1 MNNRRLRCAVIHHV
15 AASTAKNE
23 MTDSLL
29 PFKILSFG
37 EILWDVFPNGKKPG
51 GAPAN
56 FAYHCKQL
64 GANVRLLSQV
74 GQDELGQELL
84 DFCNNI
90 GLSTALIGV
99 SATKPTGT
107 VLVQLRND
115 GQPNYTITQD
125 VAWDFLE
132 TTPELL
138 QWVSE
143 TDVIAF
149 GSLATRSEQN
159 RRTLQDILHAAPS
172 SVVRVLDLNLRE
184 PFCEQ
189 ENIEFVLSCAD
200 ILKLNDDELNRIT
213 EMFHFPQDSIE
224 KQLQKLREFYQF
236 RLVILTCGANGNWLT
251 TNSEQI
257 FTHGIKVDVADTVG
271 AGDAFTAASVL
282 GFLSQK
288 QLPVIGC
295 QANELA
301 AYVCTQHGGTPTY
314 SPQILGALG
323 TNGANK

>member
-1 MNNRRLRCAVIHHV
+1 
-15 AASTAKNE
+15 

-64 GANVRLLSQV
+64 GAEVCLLSQV
-74 GQDELGQELL
+74 GLDENGQDLL
-84 DFCNNI
+84 DFCNSI

-107 VLVQLRND
+107 VSVRLRND
-115 GQPNYTITQD
+115 GQPDYTITQD

-132 TTPELL
+132 ATPESL
-138 QWVSE
+138 QWVAK
-143 TDVIAF
+143 TDVVAF
-149 GSLATRSEQN
+149 GSLAARSEQN
-159 RRTLQDILHAAPS
+159 RKTLQNILHVAPS
-172 SVVRVLDLNLRE
+172 SVIRVLDLNLRE
-184 PFCEQ
+184 PFCERK
-189 ENIEFVLSCAD
+189 NIEFVLSCAD

-213 EMFHFPQDSIE
+213 EMFGFPQNSVE

-257 FTHGIKVDVADTVG
+257 FTHGIEVDVADTVG
-271 AGDAFTAASVL
+271 AGDAFTASSVL

-288 QLPVIGC
+288 PLPVIGR

-301 AYVCTQHGGTPTY
+301 AYVCTQHGGTP
-314 SPQILGALG
+314 PIPKKFL
-323 TNGANK
+323 

>member
-1 MNNRRLRCAVIHHV
+1 
-15 AASTAKNE
+15 
-23 MTDSLL
+23 MTDLLL

-37 EILWDVFPNGKKPG
+37 EILWDVFANGKKPG

-64 GANVRLLSQV
+64 GADVRLLSQV
-74 GQDELGQELL
+74 GQDELGRELL

-107 VLVQLRND
+107 VSVHLRNN
-115 GQPNYTITQD
+115 GQPDYIITQD
-125 VAWDFLE
+125 VAWDFLK

-138 QWVSE
+138 QWVSA
-143 TDVIAF
+143 TDVVAF
-149 GSLATRSEQN
+149 GSLAVRSEQN
-159 RRTLQDILHAAPS
+159 RRTLQEILHAVSPS
-172 SVVRVLDLNLRE
+172 VIRVLDLNLRE
-184 PFCEQ
+184 PFCER
-189 ENIEFVLSCAD
+189 ENIEFVLSRAD
-200 ILKLNDDELNRIT
+200 ILKLNDDELHRIT
-213 EMFHFPQDSIE
+213 EMFNFPQDSVE
-224 KQLQKLREFYQF
+224 RQLQKLREFYQF
-236 RLVILTCGANGNWLT
+236 RLVILTCGADGNWLT
-251 TNSEQI
+251 TDSEQI

-288 QLPVIGC
+288 PLPVIGC

-301 AYVCTQHGGTPTY
+301 AYVCTQHGGTP
-314 SPQILGALG
+314 PIPKKFL
-323 TNGANK
+323 

>member
-1 MNNRRLRCAVIHHV
+1 
-15 AASTAKNE
+15 

-64 GANVRLLSQV
+64 GADVRLLSQV
-74 GQDELGQELL
+74 GQDEHGQELL
-84 DFCNNI
+84 DFCNSI

-107 VLVQLRND
+107 VLVRLRNG
-115 GQPNYTITQD
+115 GQPDYTITQD
-125 VAWDFLE
+125 VAWDFLK
-132 TTPELL
+132 TTPESL

-143 TDVIAF
+143 TDVVAF
-149 GSLATRSEQN
+149 GSLAARSEQN
-159 RRTLQDILHAAPS
+159 RRTLQDILHTAPP
-172 SVVRVLDLNLRE
+172 SVIRVLDLNLRE
-184 PFCEQ
+184 PFCERK
-189 ENIEFVLSCAD
+189 NIEFVLSCAD
-200 ILKLNDDELNRIT
+200 ILKLNDDELSRIT
-213 EMFHFPQDSIE
+213 EMFRFPQDSVE

-251 TNSEQI
+251 ANSEQI
-257 FTHGIKVDVADTVG
+257 FTHGIRVDVADTVG

-288 QLPVIGC
+288 TLPVVGR

-301 AYVCTQHGGTPTY
+301 AYVCTQHGGTPIIPKKLSNCFGICAAITD
-314 SPQILGALG
+314 
-323 TNGANK
+323 K